1 MTGVAMLDQANRWAL
16 ALAAMSVRLGPSD
29 LAGTHSTRHR
39 DRLRSSKSIKSREEL
54 LEHIA
59 RYEGYGPEAEWLEEV
74 IAAAARGLCAG
85 LLDPEVAW
93 EIIMRAAWKAKGRY
107 RSWREWGEAIAVGF
121 EQTTNGHASCWSE
134 VRAMLDDPDGPWR
147 TIDWDV
153 DLLPARQRFGVAI
166 GAPVVALDGGDPRW
180 LGGHAVDVHRIDEIA
195 ARSTALLRDRYGI
208 ETRDQLA
215 ATVGALLHGA
225 TDRALALARTVALS
239 GYAARCGML
248 TEQDAWQTV
257 LVAAKL
263 AQQTFAT
270 WGAFA
275 DDCRRAAGASAGAD
289 EPMATIVRDLH
300 GGPWSELPWDVD
312 LQITLL
318 DPAPGLDASALAAP
332 SPAGEAR
339 ERSGGSDAGSD
350 P

>member
-1 MTGVAMLDQANRWAL
+1 MLDQARRWAL
-16 ALAAMSVRLGPSD
+16 ALAAMSVRLGPAD
-29 LAGTHSTRHR
+29 LAGTHRKQHR

-54 LEHIA
+54 LEYIA
-59 RYEGYGPEAEWLEEV
+59 RYEGYGPEAEWLEHV

-85 LLDPEVAW
+85 LLDEEAGW
-93 EIIMRAAWKAKGRY
+93 EIIMRAAWKAKGHY

-121 EQTTNGHASCWSE
+121 EQTTDGRASCWGE
-134 VRAMLDDPDGPWR
+134 VRAMLDDPNSPWN

-180 LGGHAVDVHRIDEIA
+180 LGGRAVDVHSIDETA

-208 ETRDQLA
+208 ETHDQLA
-215 ATVGALLHGA
+215 ATVGVLLHEA
-225 TDRALALARTVALS
+225 TDRALALARTVALA
-239 GYAARCGML
+239 GYAARCGLL

-263 AQQTFAT
+263 AQQTFAS

-275 DDCRRAAGASAGAD
+275 DDCQRAARASTGAD
-289 EPMATIVRDLH
+289 EPMAAIVRDLH
-300 GGPWSELPWDVD
+300 GGPWPQLPWDLD

-318 DPAPGLDASALAAP
+318 DRAP
-332 SPAGEAR
+332 AR
-339 ERSGGSDAGSD
+339 ERPGATANE
-350 P
+350 PT